1 MLPVI
6 AHAIETVFLVTGVV
20 MLIRCAFQYAYRTEK
35 WHRLNVVLFN
45 VQSLSSEEMKWWYA
59 AMMSLMLGA
68 SVKFV
73 SFIAQIG
80 Q

>member
-1 MLPVI
+1 MI